1 VPRVV
6 SILECD
12 PDLAEDLSDADLA
25 IARPRLVADVRRYD
39 RGTWIVGPDDFNH
52 VANLGLLIVKG
63 LLARRV
69 TIGDHTS
76 AELLGLGDV
85 LQPWLRIG
93 PDQSVAVLVA
103 WEVVQPVQV
112 AVLDR
117 GFCALV
123 SRWPEITAAISRR
136 TMQRTHWLA
145 FHLAVCNLRR
155 LDDRILLVLW
165 QFADR
170 WGTVT
175 PEGVVLDIPLT
186 HELLAAVVGA
196 RRPSVSVAVGRLID
210 QERVRSRPRS
220 RWLLLGR
227 PPEELRG
234 FHQCASGPRRRLA
247 KDETVDA

>member
-1 VPRVV
+1 MPNVV

-12 PDLAEDLSDADLA
+12 PDLAEDLSDEDLA
-25 IARPRLVADVRRYD
+25 VARQQLVTGVMGYPRGA
-39 RGTWIVGPDDFNH
+39 WIIGPDDFDH
-52 VANLGLLIVKG
+52 VANLGLLLVKG

-69 TIGDHTS
+69 TIGDNTS
-76 AELLGLGDV
+76 AELLGPGDV

-93 PDQSVAVLVA
+93 PDQSVAVEVG
-103 WEVVQPVQV
+103 WEVVQAVQA

-117 GFCALV
+117 AFCAQV

-136 TMQRTHWLA
+136 VMQRTHWLA

-155 LDDRILLVLW
+155 VDDRLLLVLW
-165 QFADR
+165 HFADR

-175 PEGVVLDIPLT
+175 PEGVLLDIPLT

-196 RRPSVSVAVGRLID
+196 RRPSVSVAVGRLSD
-210 QERVRSRPRS
+210 QGRARSRPRS

-227 PPEELRG
+227 PPAELREL
-234 FHQCASGPRRRLA
+234 HERASGSRPRRKL
-247 KDETVDA
+247 DESADT